1 MENNPTWT
9 PVVAAAFCR
18 NDGFWL
24 MHKRPQGKQ
33 HGGLW
38 EFPGGKV
45 EPYETPEI
53 ALVREVKEEL
63 GVDIRT
69 SDCRPAGFAQS
80 SAQPDDR
87 QIVILLYTVAIWSGF
102 PQPLEGGEVA
112 WFRPDEIEH
121 LPKPPLDIILARQLF
136 AAASGS

>member
-1 MENNPTWT
+1 MENIPTWT

-24 MHKRPQGKQ
+24 MHRRPQNKQ

-45 EPYETPEI
+45 EPNETPEI

-63 GVDIRT
+63 GIDILAR
-69 SDCRPAGFAQS
+69 DCKPAGFAQS
-80 SAQPDDR
+80 SAQSDHR
-87 QIVILLYTVAIWSGF
+87 QIVILLYTVTIWSGIV
-102 PQPLEGGEVA
+102 QPLEGGEVA
-112 WFRPDEIEH
+112 WFRPEEIEH
-121 LPKPPLDIILARQLF
+121 LSKPPLDISLARQLF
-136 AAASGS
+136 AAVSGS